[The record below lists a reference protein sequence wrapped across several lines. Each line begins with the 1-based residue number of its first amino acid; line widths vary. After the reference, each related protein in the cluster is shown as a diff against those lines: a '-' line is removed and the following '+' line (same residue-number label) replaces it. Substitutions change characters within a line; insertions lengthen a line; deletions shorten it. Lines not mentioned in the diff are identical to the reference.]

1 MDVSDL
7 FDVPL
12 VDLGTVDASYRGILT
27 PAPEVDRDK
36 EGVTDQ
42 FLADARTYHERYS
55 NAAHFLSLFSQVFA
69 ATGKP
74 DAEAPLILDIGTG
87 SGINT
92 VVPCM
97 ELFPGCRLVATDISP
112 QLLVILREF
121 LRANDLADRV
131 APVATDAMLNHFR
144 PQSFDLVVGASILHH
159 LIDPSE
165 ALAAAHRALK
175 PGGTAIFFEP
185 FEGFSL
191 LRAAFE
197 TILDRAPEQLPVL
210 PERLDRVLRAFIRD
224 FEMRAGSDKS
234 NPLMRYMDDKWLF
247 TRSYVVAAAK
257 RTGFAAAE
265 FVPLHSPSNLFRELA
280 LGLFRMA
287 DPGIDAGSVP
297 AWVIKELERYDRCL
311 SDDMKKDIL
320 FEAGIVLR
328 A

>member
-1 MDVSDL
+1 MEVSDL

-27 PAPEVDRDK
+27 PAPEIDRDK

-55 NAAHFLSLFSQVFA
+55 NAAHFKNLFAQVFA
-69 ATGKP
+69 SCGKP
-74 DAEAPLILDIGTG
+74 DTAAPLILDIGTG

-92 VVPCM
+92 VVPCL

-121 LRANDLADRV
+121 ISANDLADRV

-144 PQSFDLVVGASILHH
+144 PRSFDLVVGASILHH

-185 FEGFSL
+185 FEGFGL

-197 TILDRAPEQLPVL
+197 TILDRAPQQLPVL

-224 FEMRAGSDKS
+224 FEMRSGSDKS
-234 NPLMRYMDDKWLF
+234 NPLLRYMDDKWLF
-247 TRSYVVAAAK
+247 TRSYVAAAAR
-257 RTGFAAAE
+257 RTGFTATE
-265 FVPLHSPSNLFRELA
+265 FVPLHAPTHLFRQLA
-280 LGLFRMA
+280 LSLFRMA
-287 DPGIDAGSVP
+287 DPSIDAETVP
-297 AWVIKELERYDRCL
+297 AWAIKELERFDRCL